1 MNMEVWKEIDGY
13 NQRYEV
19 SNYGRVRSK
28 DMVVNGR
35 LQNCH
40 KIKGRI
46 LKPHTDKEGYK
57 GIVLCIN
64 QKRKTFR
71 LHRLVAAAF
80 IPNPDNKP
88 CVDHIDGDK
97 SNNRADNLR
106 WVTTKENCNNPITKS
121 RLNKM
126 IGEYMVGRLGGL
138 HQRAKQIA
146 MYSICGDLIK
156 TFLSVKDAQRETGLN
171 DSNIVKCCKGIKKTC
186 GGYIWAYV

>member
-1 MNMEVWKEIDGY
+1 MENWKFI
-13 NQRYEV
+13 NANYEV
-19 SNYGRVRSK
+19 SDKGNIKSVNYRGTGKSAIRKQSISKNGYMRVILS
-28 DMVVNGR
+28 DNGK
-35 LQNCH
+35 N
-40 KIKGRI
+40 
-46 LKPHTDKEGYK
+46 
-57 GIVLCIN
+57 
-64 QKRKTFR
+64 KTYFV
-71 LHRLVAAAF
+71 HRLVAAAF

-88 CVDHIDGDK
+88 CIDHIDGDK

-121 RLNKM
+121 RLNKK